1 MTKYGGNILSHLT
14 IEIAPDPVTD
24 PLSVADNRRHEDVH
38 IAEVFLLVAGLPPRG
53 FLDTVNARHFSDK
66 YKAPVS
72 SPLCPPLCL
81 RADQILQ
88 VGWQDVEV
96 ALLSEEP
103 TAVNIG
109 CDKKVR

>member
-24 PLSVADNRRHEDVH
+24 PLSVPYNRRHEDVH
-38 IAEVFLLVAGLPPRG
+38 IAEVFLLVAGLPPGG

-72 SPLCPPLCL
+72 SPLCL